1 MGFSFT
7 GTAKTMMSQYTP
19 PNLSIPKARVRW
31 WQSIRWRFALVSIM
45 IALLA
50 TVLLAV
56 IMLVAINYYYG
67 IDLRQRLTVV
77 ANNTAQRI
85 GVSYAQNGS
94 LPKAVTTVLPTTPS
108 QNTQNSEYLV
118 LIFNTTTRTPQLIY
132 PRFGLAPRGA
142 NFATFLLAITDPSAR
157 RGDFNKI
164 FTAVTNARN
173 GVTTVDDIGSRS
185 PGASLHPFVV
195 QPIFYGGQ
203 SGTNVVGALLVI
215 PRSLADNTV
224 PPFLMTIRFAILIVS
239 AIIAVLAALV
249 AILFSRTITR
259 PLAKL
264 TSAAHILA
272 SGDYSARVTTQSQSE
287 LGELATTFNE
297 MATRLEKDV
306 DELRKQEFWR
316 RELIMNIT
324 HDLATPLTAIAGLG
338 ESLVDGV
345 NQDHEDFEATG
356 RIIVRETLRLRRL
369 VQDLH
374 LMAKV
379 EAGAMEPQPKV
390 LRLAAVVDE
399 ALAVLAPEFER
410 ANVEPLNNVAFD
422 LPPAWA
428 DPDMLMRVFSNLC
441 DNALRHT
448 PSGGTVIVE
457 ARQQEDM
464 LEVAVTDSG
473 KGIPPEALERVFD
486 RFYRADTSRQVRTGG
501 SGLGLTIVRAI
512 VEAHGGTIRAENASQ
527 GGARFIFSLPI
538 AEQAPLWSY
547 TTTPIR

>member
-1 MGFSFT
+1 MI
-7 GTAKTMMSQYTP
+7 SQYTP
-19 PNLSIPKARVRW
+19 PNVATSNKRVRW
-31 WQSIRWRFALVSIM
+31 WQSIRWRFALVSM
-45 IALLA
+45 LLVLLATALLA
-50 TVLLAV
+50 VSMIA
-56 IMLVAINYYYG
+56 AINYYYG
-67 IDLRQRLTVV
+67 VDLTQRVTNI
-77 ANNTAQRI
+77 ADNTAQQI

-94 LPKAVTTVLPTTPS
+94 LRAAVNSVLPATPS
-108 QNTQNSEYLV
+108 QNAQNQDYLLLV
-118 LIFNTTTRTPQLIY
+118 INMARPFRLVY
-132 PRFGLAPRGA
+132 PRYSAVNTGPGFTAL
-142 NFATFLLAITDPSAR
+142 LLALADPSVQKGDFARISKAVTDAR
-157 RGDFNKI
+157 RYGQQTIVN
-164 FTAVTNARN
+164 
-173 GVTTVDDIGSRS
+173 IGSS
-185 PGASLHPFVV
+185 TPGTTPRPAVV
-195 QPIFYGGQ
+195 QPIFAGGQ
-203 SGTNVVGALLVI
+203 SGNDIVGVLIVT
-215 PRSLADNTV
+215 PRSAADNTL
-224 PPFLMTIRFAILIVS
+224 PPFLKTIRIAILIVS
-239 AIIAVLAALV
+239 ASIVALAALV
-249 AILFSRTITR
+249 SILFSRTITR

-264 TSAAHILA
+264 TSTAHVLA
-272 SGDYSARVTTQSQSE
+272 SGDYSARVITHSQSE
-287 LGELATTFNE
+287 LGELATTFND

-345 NQDHEDFEATG
+345 NQDREDFEATG
-356 RIIVRETLRLRRL
+356 RIIVRETLRLHRL

-379 EAGAMEPQPKV
+379 EAGAMQPQPKV

-410 ANVEPLNNVAFD
+410 ASVEPLNNVAFD

-448 PSGGTVIVE
+448 PAGGTVVIE
-457 ARQQEDM
+457 ARQQGNV

-473 KGIPPEALERVFD
+473 RGIPPEALARVFD

-512 VEAHGGTIRAENASQ
+512 VEAHGGTIRAENAPQ
-527 GGARFIFSLPI
+527 GGARFILSLPI
-538 AEQAPLWSY
+538 AEQAPVWSY
-547 TTTPIR
+547 ITTPIR

>member
-1 MGFSFT
+1 MI
-7 GTAKTMMSQYTP
+7 SQFTP
-19 PNLSIPKARVRW
+19 PNLAMSTVQVRW
-31 WQSIRWRFALVSIM
+31 WQSIRWRFALVSMLLVLIAT
-45 IALLA
+45 ALLA
-50 TVLLAV
+50 VSIIA
-56 IMLVAINYYYG
+56 AINYYYG
-67 IDLRQRLTVV
+67 MDLSQRLTNI
-77 ANNTAQRI
+77 ADNTAQRI

-94 LPKAVTTVLPTTPS
+94 LTVAVNNVLPATPS
-108 QNTQNSEYLV
+108 QNAQNQDYLLLV
-118 LIFNTTTRTPQLIY
+118 INMNRPLRLIY
-132 PRFGLAPRGA
+132 PSYGKPNPGPGFTGL
-142 NFATFLLAITDPSAR
+142 LLALADPSVQKGDFARISKAVADAR
-157 RGDFNKI
+157 RYGRETI
-164 FTAVTNARN
+164 V
-173 GVTTVDDIGSRS
+173 DIGSNT
-185 PGASLHPFVV
+185 PGSTPRPAVV
-195 QPIFYGGQ
+195 QPIFDGGQ
-203 SGTNVVGALLVI
+203 TGNNVVGVLI
-215 PRSLADNTV
+215 ITPRSAADNTV
-224 PPFLMTIRFAILIVS
+224 PPFLETIRIAILIVS
-239 AIIAVLAALV
+239 ASIVALAALV
-249 AILFSRTITR
+249 SILFSRTITR

-264 TSAAHILA
+264 TSTAHVLA
-272 SGDYSARVTTQSQSE
+272 SGDYSARVTTNSQSE
-287 LGELATTFNE
+287 LGELALTFNE
-297 MATRLEKDV
+297 MATRLETDV

-345 NQDHEDFEATG
+345 NQDREDFEATG

-379 EAGAMEPQPKV
+379 EAGAMQPQPKV

-399 ALAVLAPEFER
+399 TLAVLATEFER

-448 PSGGTVIVE
+448 PEGGTVVIE
-457 ARQQEDM
+457 ARQQGNL

-473 KGIPPEALERVFD
+473 RGIPPEALARLFD
-486 RFYRADTSRQVRTGG
+486 RFYRADSSRQVRTGG

-512 VEAHGGTIRAENASQ
+512 VEAHGGTIRAENAPQ
-527 GGARFIFSLPI
+527 GGARFIFSIPI
-538 AEQAPLWSY
+538 AEQAPIWSY

>member
-1 MGFSFT
+1 MI
-7 GTAKTMMSQYTP
+7 SQYTP
-19 PNLSIPKARVRW
+19 PNLSMSKVRVRW

-45 IALLA
+45 IALLSTA
-50 TVLLAV
+50 LLAV
-56 IMLVAINYYYG
+56 IMLIAINYYYG
-67 IDLRQRLTVV
+67 IDLRQRLT
-77 ANNTAQRI
+77 AIADTSAQRI
-85 GVSYAQNGS
+85 GESYAQDGS
-94 LPKAVTTVLPTTPS
+94 LPKAVNTVLPNTPS
-108 QNTQNSEYLV
+108 QNTQNSDYL
-118 LIFNTTTRTPQLIY
+118 LIIFNTTSRPPQLIY
-132 PRFGLAPRGA
+132 PRFGVARRGA
-142 NFATFLLAITDPSAR
+142 NFAALLLAITDPSVQS
-157 RGDFNKI
+157 GDFAKI
-164 FTAVTNARN
+164 INAVTNARN
-173 GVTTVDDIGSRS
+173 GVTTVDDIGTKS
-185 PGASLHPFVV
+185 PGASPRPFVV
-195 QPIFYGGQ
+195 QPIYDGGQ
-203 SGTNVVGALLVI
+203 SGTAVVGVLLVI
-215 PRSLADNTV
+215 PRSIADNTV

-259 PLAKL
+259 PLARL
-264 TSAAHILA
+264 TSTAHVLA
-272 SGDYSARVTTQSQSE
+272 SGDYSARVTTNSQSE
-287 LGELATTFNE
+287 LGELASTFNE

-345 NQDHEDFEATG
+345 NQDREDFEATG

-379 EAGAMEPQPKV
+379 EAGAMQPQPKV

-399 ALAVLAPEFER
+399 ALAVLASEFER

-441 DNALRHT
+441 DNALRHSPT
-448 PSGGTVIVE
+448 GGTVVIE
-457 ARQQEDM
+457 ARQQGNF

-473 KGIPPEALERVFD
+473 KGIPPEALARVFD
-486 RFYRADTSRQVRTGG
+486 RFYRVDTSRQVRTGG

-512 VEAHGGTIRAENASQ
+512 VEAHGGTIRAENAPH

-538 AEQAPLWSY
+538 ADKAPVWSY
-547 TTTPIR
+547 ATTPIR

>member
-1 MGFSFT
+1 
-7 GTAKTMMSQYTP
+7 MMNQYAP
-19 PNLSIPKARVRW
+19 PDLSMPKARVRW
-31 WQSIRWRFALVSIM
+31 WQSIRWRFALVSM
-45 IALLA
+45 LLVLLATALLA
-50 TVLLAV
+50 VSM
-56 IMLVAINYYYG
+56 IVAINYYYG
-67 IDLRQRLTVV
+67 MDVSQRLKGI
-77 ANNTAQRI
+77 AGYTAERI
-85 GVSYAQNGS
+85 GESYAQNGS
-94 LPKAVTTVLPTTPS
+94 LAVAVHDVLPATPS
-108 QNTQNSEYLV
+108 QNAQNQDYLLLV
-118 LIFNTTTRTPQLIY
+118 INMNRPFRLIY
-132 PRFGLAPRGA
+132 PKYGSTNPGQGFTAL
-142 NFATFLLAITDPSAR
+142 LLAVIDPSVQKGDFARISKAVTDAR
-157 RGDFNKI
+157 RYGQQ
-164 FTAVTNARN
+164 
-173 GVTTVDDIGSRS
+173 TVVNIGSS
-185 PGASLHPFVV
+185 TPGSTPRPAVV
-195 QPIFYGGQ
+195 QPIFDGGQ
-203 SGTNVVGALLVI
+203 SGNAVVGVLI
-215 PRSLADNTV
+215 ITPRSAADNTV
-224 PPFLMTIRFAILIVS
+224 PPFLQTIRLAILIVS
-239 AIIAVLAALV
+239 ASIVALAAFV
-249 AILFSRTITR
+249 SILFSRTITR

-264 TSAAHILA
+264 TSTAHVLA
-272 SGDYSARVTTQSQSE
+272 SGDYSARVTTNSQSE

-345 NQDHEDFEATG
+345 NQDREDFEATG

-379 EAGAMEPQPKV
+379 EAGAMQPQPKV

-448 PSGGTVIVE
+448 PVGGTVVIE
-457 ARQQEDM
+457 ARQQGNV

-473 KGIPPEALERVFD
+473 KGIPPDALARVFD

-512 VEAHGGTIRAENASQ
+512 VEAHGGTIRAENAPQ

-538 AEQAPLWSY
+538 AEQAPVWSY

>member
-1 MGFSFT
+1 MINQFAPS
-7 GTAKTMMSQYTP
+7 
-19 PNLSIPKARVRW
+19 NLSKPKVRVRW
-31 WQSIRWRFALVSIM
+31 WQSIRWRFALVSM
-45 IALLA
+45 LLVLLATALLA
-50 TVLLAV
+50 VSMIT
-56 IMLVAINYYYG
+56 AINYYYG
-67 IDLRQRLTVV
+67 VDVSQRLIDI
-77 ANNTAQRI
+77 ADNTSELI

-94 LPKAVTTVLPTTPS
+94 LTAAVHNVLPATPS
-108 QNTQNSEYLV
+108 QNAQNQDYLLLV
-118 LIFNTTTRTPQLIY
+118 INMNRPFRLIY
-132 PRFGLAPRGA
+132 PNNGSTNPGQGFTAL
-142 NFATFLLAITDPSAR
+142 LLAVADPSVQK
-157 RGDFNKI
+157 GDFARISK
-164 FTAVTNARN
+164 AVTNARRY
-173 GVTTVDDIGSRS
+173 GQQTVVDIGSS
-185 PGASLHPFVV
+185 TPGSTPRPAVV
-195 QPIFYGGQ
+195 QPIFDGGQ
-203 SGTNVVGALLVI
+203 SGNAVVGVLI
-215 PRSLADNTV
+215 ITPRSAADNTV
-224 PPFLMTIRFAILIVS
+224 PPFLKTIRLAILIVS
-239 AIIAVLAALV
+239 AGIVALAALV
-249 AILFSRTITR
+249 SILFSRTITR

-264 TSAAHILA
+264 TSTAHLIA
-272 SGDYSARVTTQSQSE
+272 SGDYSARVTTNSQSE
-287 LGELATTFNE
+287 LGELASTFNE

-345 NQDHEDFEATG
+345 NQDREDFEATG

-379 EAGAMEPQPKV
+379 EAGAMQPQPKV

-410 ANVEPLNNVAFD
+410 TNVEPLNNVAFD

-448 PSGGTVIVE
+448 PAGGTVVIE
-457 ARQQEDM
+457 ARQQGNV

-473 KGIPPEALERVFD
+473 KGIPPDALARVFD

-512 VEAHGGTIRAENASQ
+512 VEAHGGTVRAENAPK

-538 AEQAPLWSY
+538 AEQAPVWSY

>member
-1 MGFSFT
+1 
-7 GTAKTMMSQYTP
+7 MMNQFAPS
-19 PNLSIPKARVRW
+19 NLSKPKTRVRW
-31 WQSIRWRFALVSIM
+31 WQSIRWRFALVSM
-45 IALLA
+45 LLVLLA
-50 TVLLAV
+50 TSLLAV
-56 IMLVAINYYYG
+56 SMIAAINYYYG
-67 IDLRQRLTVV
+67 VDVSQRLIDI
-77 ANNTAQRI
+77 ADNTAERI

-94 LPKAVTTVLPTTPS
+94 LAVAVHNVLPATPS
-108 QNTQNSEYLV
+108 QNAQNQDYLLLV
-118 LIFNTTTRTPQLIY
+118 INMNRPFRLIY
-132 PRFGLAPRGA
+132 PNNGSTNPGQGFTAL
-142 NFATFLLAITDPSAR
+142 LLAVADPSVQK
-157 RGDFNKI
+157 GDFARISK
-164 FTAVTNARN
+164 AVTNARRY
-173 GVTTVDDIGSRS
+173 GQQTVVDIGSSTPGS
-185 PGASLHPFVV
+185 PPRPAVV
-195 QPIFYGGQ
+195 QPIFDGGQ
-203 SGTNVVGALLVI
+203 SGNAVVGVLI
-215 PRSLADNTV
+215 ITPRSAADNTV
-224 PPFLMTIRFAILIVS
+224 PPFLKTIRLAILIVS
-239 AIIAVLAALV
+239 ASIVALAALV
-249 AILFSRTITR
+249 SILFSRTITR

-264 TSAAHILA
+264 TSTAHLIA
-272 SGDYSARVTTQSQSE
+272 SGDYSARVTTNSQSE

-306 DELRKQEFWR
+306 DELHKQEFWR

-338 ESLVDGV
+338 DSLVDGV
-345 NQDHEDFEATG
+345 NQDREDFEATG

-379 EAGAMEPQPKV
+379 EAGAMQPQPKV

-410 ANVEPLNNVAFD
+410 TNVEPLNNVAFD

-448 PSGGTVIVE
+448 PEGGTVVIE
-457 ARQQEDM
+457 ARQQGNM

-473 KGIPPEALERVFD
+473 KGIPPDALARVFD
-486 RFYRADTSRQVRTGG
+486 RFYRVDTSRQIRTGG

-512 VEAHGGTIRAENASQ
+512 VEAHGGTVRAENAPQ

-538 AEQAPLWSY
+538 AEQAPVWSY

>member
-1 MGFSFT
+1 MI
-7 GTAKTMMSQYTP
+7 SQFTP
-19 PNLSIPKARVRW
+19 PKLAMSNVRVRW
-31 WQSIRWRFALVSIM
+31 WQSIRWRFALVSM
-45 IALLA
+45 LLVLLATALLA
-50 TVLLAV
+50 VSMIT
-56 IMLVAINYYYG
+56 AINYYYG
-67 IDLRQRLTVV
+67 MDLSQRLTNI
-77 ANNTAQRI
+77 ADNTAQRI
-85 GVSYAQNGS
+85 GVSYTQNGS
-94 LPKAVTTVLPTTPS
+94 LTVAVNNVLPATPS
-108 QNTQNSEYLV
+108 QNAQNQDYLLLV
-118 LIFNTTTRTPQLIY
+118 ININRPFRLIY
-132 PRFGLAPRGA
+132 PSYGKINPGPGFTGL
-142 NFATFLLAITDPSAR
+142 LLALADPSVQKGDFARISKAVTDAR
-157 RGDFNKI
+157 RYG
-164 FTAVTNARN
+164 RE
-173 GVTTVDDIGSRS
+173 TVVDIGSNT
-185 PGASLHPFVV
+185 PGSTPRPAVV
-195 QPIFYGGQ
+195 QPIFDGGQ
-203 SGTNVVGALLVI
+203 SGTSVVGVLI
-215 PRSLADNTV
+215 ITPRSAADNTV
-224 PPFLMTIRFAILIVS
+224 PPFLQTIRIAILIVS

-264 TSAAHILA
+264 TSTAHVLA
-272 SGDYSARVTTQSQSE
+272 SGDYSARVTTTSQSE

-345 NQDHEDFEATG
+345 NQDREDFEATG

-379 EAGAMEPQPKV
+379 EAGAMQPQLKV

-422 LPPAWA
+422 LPPAWV

-448 PSGGTVIVE
+448 QGGGTVVIE
-457 ARQQEDM
+457 AMQQGNL

-473 KGIPPEALERVFD
+473 IGIPPEALGRVFD

-512 VEAHGGTIRAENASQ
+512 VEAHGGTIRAENAPQ

-538 AEQAPLWSY
+538 AEQAPIWSY

>member
-1 MGFSFT
+1 MINQF
-7 GTAKTMMSQYTP
+7 TP
-19 PNLSIPKARVRW
+19 PNLSMSKVRVRW
-31 WQSIRWRFALVSIM
+31 WQSIRWRFALVSM
-45 IALLA
+45 LLVLLATALLA
-50 TVLLAV
+50 VSMIA
-56 IMLVAINYYYG
+56 AINYYYG
-67 IDLRQRLTVV
+67 VDISQRLTDI
-77 ANNTAQRI
+77 ADNTAQRI

-94 LPKAVTTVLPTTPS
+94 LTAAVNSVLPATPS
-108 QNTQNSEYLV
+108 QNAQNQDYLLLV
-118 LIFNTTTRTPQLIY
+118 INMNRPFRLIY
-132 PRFGLAPRGA
+132 PSYGNANPGPGFTGL
-142 NFATFLLAITDPSAR
+142 LLALADPSVQKGDFARISKAVTDAR
-157 RGDFNKI
+157 RYGYQ
-164 FTAVTNARN
+164 
-173 GVTTVDDIGSRS
+173 TVVDIGSS
-185 PGASLHPFVV
+185 TPGSTPRPAVV
-195 QPIFYGGQ
+195 QPIFDGGQ
-203 SGTNVVGALLVI
+203 SGNSVVGVLI
-215 PRSLADNTV
+215 ITPRSAADNTV
-224 PPFLMTIRFAILIVS
+224 PPFLKTIRIAILIVS
-239 AIIAVLAALV
+239 ASIVALAALV

-264 TSAAHILA
+264 TSTAHVLA
-272 SGDYSARVTTQSQSE
+272 SGDYSARVTTNSQSE

-345 NQDHEDFEATG
+345 NQDREDFEATG

-379 EAGAMEPQPKV
+379 EAGAIQPQPKV

-448 PSGGTVIVE
+448 PAGGTVVIE
-457 ARQQEDM
+457 ARQQGNL

-473 KGIPPEALERVFD
+473 RGIPPEALARVFD

-512 VEAHGGTIRAENASQ
+512 IEAHGGTIRAENAPQ

-538 AEQAPLWSY
+538 AEQAPVWSY

>member
-1 MGFSFT
+1 MI
-7 GTAKTMMSQYTP
+7 SQYTP
-19 PNLSIPKARVRW
+19 PNLSMPTVRVRW

-50 TVLLAV
+50 TALLAV

-67 IDLRQRLTVV
+67 VDLRQRLT
-77 ANNTAQRI
+77 AIADTTAQRI
-85 GVSYAQNGS
+85 GVNYAQYGS
-94 LPKAVTTVLPTTPS
+94 LPKAINTVLPNTPS
-108 QNTQNSEYLV
+108 QNSQNSDYL
-118 LIFNTTTRTPQLIY
+118 LIILNTTTRPPQLIY
-132 PRFGLAPRGA
+132 PHFGVQRRGA
-142 NFATFLLAITDPSAR
+142 NFAALLLAITDPSVQK
-157 RGDFNKI
+157 GDYAKI
-164 FTAVTNARN
+164 ITAITNARN
-173 GVTTVDDIGSRS
+173 GVPTVDDIGTRS
-185 PGASLHPFVV
+185 PGSAPRPFVV

-203 SGTNVVGALLVI
+203 SGNSVVGVLLVI
-215 PRSLADNTV
+215 PRSIADNTV
-224 PPFLMTIRFAILIVS
+224 PPFLMTIRLAIFMVS
-239 AIIAVLAALV
+239 AIIAVLAAIV
-249 AILFSRTITR
+249 SILFSRTITR

-264 TSAAHILA
+264 TGAAHVLA
-272 SGDYSARVTTQSQSE
+272 SGDYSARVTTHSQSE
-287 LGELATTFNE
+287 VGELATTFNE

-338 ESLVDGV
+338 KSLVDGV
-345 NQDHEDFEATG
+345 NQDREDFEATG

-379 EAGAMEPQPKV
+379 EAGAMQPQPKV

-457 ARQQEDM
+457 ARQQGNM

-473 KGIPPEALERVFD
+473 KGIPPEALARVFD

-547 TTTPIR
+547 NTTPVR

>member
-1 MGFSFT
+1 MI
-7 GTAKTMMSQYTP
+7 SQFTP
-19 PNLSIPKARVRW
+19 PNLAMSNVQVRW
-31 WQSIRWRFALVSIM
+31 WQSIRWRFALVSM
-45 IALLA
+45 LLVLLATALLA
-50 TVLLAV
+50 VSMIT
-56 IMLVAINYYYG
+56 AINYYYG
-67 IDLRQRLTVV
+67 MDLSQRLTNI
-77 ANNTAQRI
+77 ADNTAQRI
-85 GVSYAQNGS
+85 GVSYTQNGS
-94 LPKAVTTVLPTTPS
+94 LTVAVNNVLPATPS
-108 QNTQNSEYLV
+108 QNAQNQDYLLLV
-118 LIFNTTTRTPQLIY
+118 ININRPFRLIY
-132 PRFGLAPRGA
+132 PSYGKTNPGPGFTGL
-142 NFATFLLAITDPSAR
+142 LLALADPSVQKGDFARISKAVTDAR
-157 RGDFNKI
+157 RYG
-164 FTAVTNARN
+164 RE
-173 GVTTVDDIGSRS
+173 TVVDIGSNT
-185 PGASLHPFVV
+185 PGSTPRPAVV
-195 QPIFYGGQ
+195 QPIFDGGQ
-203 SGTNVVGALLVI
+203 SGTSVVGVLI
-215 PRSLADNTV
+215 ITPRSAADNTV
-224 PPFLMTIRFAILIVS
+224 PPFLQTIRIAILIVS

-264 TSAAHILA
+264 TSTAHVLA
-272 SGDYSARVTTQSQSE
+272 SGDYSARVTTTSQSE

-345 NQDHEDFEATG
+345 NQDREDFEATG

-379 EAGAMEPQPKV
+379 EAGAMQPQLKV

-422 LPPAWA
+422 LPPAWV

-448 PSGGTVIVE
+448 QGGGTVVIE
-457 ARQQEDM
+457 AMQQGNL

-473 KGIPPEALERVFD
+473 IGIPPEALGRVFD

-512 VEAHGGTIRAENASQ
+512 VEAHGGTIRAENAPQ

-538 AEQAPLWSY
+538 AEQAPIWSY

>member
-1 MGFSFT
+1 MI
-7 GTAKTMMSQYTP
+7 SQYTP
-19 PNLSIPKARVRW
+19 PNLSISKVRVRW
-31 WQSIRWRFALVSIM
+31 WQSIRWRFALVSII

-50 TVLLAV
+50 TALLAV

-67 IDLRQRLTVV
+67 IDLRQRLTGI
-77 ANNTAQRI
+77 ADTSAQRI

-94 LPKAVTTVLPTTPS
+94 LPKAVNTVLPNTPS
-108 QNTQNSEYLV
+108 QNSQNLDYL
-118 LIFNTTTRTPQLIY
+118 LIVFNTTTRPPQLIY
-132 PRFGLAPRGA
+132 PRFGIARRGA
-142 NFATFLLAITDPSAR
+142 NFAALLLAITDPSVQK
-157 RGDFNKI
+157 GDFTKI
-164 FTAVTNARN
+164 INAVTNARN
-173 GVTTVDDIGSRS
+173 GVTTIDDIDTRS
-185 PGASLHPFVV
+185 PGASPRPFVV
-195 QPIFYGGQ
+195 QPIFDGGQ
-203 SGTNVVGALLVI
+203 SGNAVVGVLLVI
-215 PRSLADNTV
+215 PRSIADNTV
-224 PPFLMTIRFAILIVS
+224 PPFLMTIRIAILIVS

-264 TSAAHILA
+264 TGAAHVLA
-272 SGDYSARVTTQSQSE
+272 SGDYSARVTTNSQSE

-306 DELRKQEFWR
+306 DELRKQELWR

-345 NQDHEDFEATG
+345 NQDRDDFEATG

-379 EAGAMEPQPKV
+379 EAGAIQPQPKV

-448 PSGGTVIVE
+448 PAGGTVIVE
-457 ARQQEDM
+457 ARQQGKL

-473 KGIPPEALERVFD
+473 RGIPPEALARVFD

-512 VEAHGGTIRAENASQ
+512 VEAHGGTIRAENAPH

-538 AEQAPLWSY
+538 AEQAPVWSY

>member
-1 MGFSFT
+1 MI
-7 GTAKTMMSQYTP
+7 SQYTP
-19 PNLSIPKARVRW
+19 PNLSMSKVRVRW

-45 IALLA
+45 IALLSTA
-50 TVLLAV
+50 LLAV
-56 IMLVAINYYYG
+56 IMLIAINYYYG
-67 IDLRQRLTVV
+67 IDLRQRLT
-77 ANNTAQRI
+77 AIADTSAQRI
-85 GVSYAQNGS
+85 GESYAQYGS
-94 LPKAVTTVLPTTPS
+94 LPKAVNTVLPNTPS
-108 QNTQNSEYLV
+108 QNTQNSDYL
-118 LIFNTTTRTPQLIY
+118 LIIFNTTSRPPQLIY
-132 PRFGLAPRGA
+132 PRFGVARRGA
-142 NFATFLLAITDPSAR
+142 NFAALLLAITDPSVQS
-157 RGDFNKI
+157 GDFAKI
-164 FTAVTNARN
+164 INAVTNARN
-173 GVTTVDDIGSRS
+173 GVTTVDDIGTKS
-185 PGASLHPFVV
+185 PGASPRPFVV
-195 QPIFYGGQ
+195 QPIYDGGQ
-203 SGTNVVGALLVI
+203 SGTAVVGVLLVI
-215 PRSLADNTV
+215 PRSIADNTV

-259 PLAKL
+259 PLARL
-264 TSAAHILA
+264 TSTAHVLA
-272 SGDYSARVTTQSQSE
+272 SGDYSARVTTNSQSE
-287 LGELATTFNE
+287 LGELASTFNE

-345 NQDHEDFEATG
+345 NQDREDFEATG

-379 EAGAMEPQPKV
+379 EAGAMQPQPKV

-399 ALAVLAPEFER
+399 ALAVLASEFER

-441 DNALRHT
+441 DNALRHSPT
-448 PSGGTVIVE
+448 GGTVVIE
-457 ARQQEDM
+457 ARQQGNF

-473 KGIPPEALERVFD
+473 KGIPPEALARVFD
-486 RFYRADTSRQVRTGG
+486 RFYRVDTSRQVRTGG

-512 VEAHGGTIRAENASQ
+512 VEAHGGTIRAENAPH

-538 AEQAPLWSY
+538 ADKAPVWSY
-547 TTTPIR
+547 ATTPIR

>member
-1 MGFSFT
+1 MI
-7 GTAKTMMSQYTP
+7 SQYTP
-19 PNLSIPKARVRW
+19 PNAATANKRVRW
-31 WQSIRWRFALVSIM
+31 WQSIRWRFALVSM
-45 IALLA
+45 LLVLLATALLA
-50 TVLLAV
+50 VSMIA
-56 IMLVAINYYYG
+56 AINYYYG
-67 IDLRQRLTVV
+67 VDLSQRLTNV
-77 ANNTAQRI
+77 ADNTAQRI

-94 LPKAVTTVLPTTPS
+94 LAAAVNSVLPVTPS
-108 QNTQNSEYLV
+108 QNAQNQDYLLLV
-118 LIFNTTTRTPQLIY
+118 INMTRPFRLVY
-132 PRFGLAPRGA
+132 PRYSNVNPGPGFTAL
-142 NFATFLLAITDPSAR
+142 LLAIADPSVQKGDFAKISKAVTDAR
-157 RGDFNKI
+157 RYGQETIVN
-164 FTAVTNARN
+164 
-173 GVTTVDDIGSRS
+173 IGSS
-185 PGASLHPFVV
+185 TPGTTPRLAVV
-195 QPIFYGGQ
+195 QPIFDGGQ
-203 SGTNVVGALLVI
+203 SSNRVVGVLI
-215 PRSLADNTV
+215 ITPRSAADNTV
-224 PPFLMTIRFAILIVS
+224 PPFLQTIRLAILIVS
-239 AIIAVLAALV
+239 VGIVALAAIV
-249 AILFSRTITR
+249 SILFSRTITR

-264 TSAAHILA
+264 TSTARVIAT
-272 SGDYSARVTTQSQSE
+272 GDYSARVTTHSQSE

-345 NQDHEDFEATG
+345 NQDREDFEATG

-379 EAGAMEPQPKV
+379 EAGAMQPQPKV

-399 ALAVLAPEFER
+399 TLAVLAPEFER

-448 PSGGTVIVE
+448 PAAGTVVIE
-457 ARQQEDM
+457 ARRQGNL

-473 KGIPPEALERVFD
+473 RGIPPEALARVFD

-538 AEQAPLWSY
+538 AEQAPVWSY

>member
-1 MGFSFT
+1 
-7 GTAKTMMSQYTP
+7 MMSQYTP
-19 PNLSIPKARVRW
+19 PNLSLPIVRVRW

-56 IMLVAINYYYG
+56 IILLAINYYYG
-67 IDLRQRLTVV
+67 IDLRQRLTTI
-77 ANNTAQRI
+77 ADTTAQRV
-85 GVSYAQNGS
+85 GLSYAQNGR
-94 LPKAVTTVLPTTPS
+94 LPLAVNAVLPNTPS
-108 QNTQNSEYLV
+108 RIAQNSDYLL
-118 LIFNTTTRTPQLIY
+118 LIFDTTTRPPQLIY
-132 PRFGLAPRGA
+132 PHFGPAHRGT
-142 NFATFLLAITDPSAR
+142 NFAAFLLAITDPSAR
-157 RGDFNKI
+157 KGDFNKI
-164 FTAVTNARN
+164 ITAVTNARN
-173 GVTTVDDIGSRS
+173 GVTTVDDIGTRS
-185 PGASLHPFVV
+185 PGASPRPFVV
-195 QPIFYGGQ
+195 QPIYDGGQ
-203 SGTNVVGALLVI
+203 SGNSVVGVLLVI
-215 PRSLADNTV
+215 PRSIADNTV
-224 PPFLMTIRFAILIVS
+224 PPFLMTIRLAILIVS
-239 AIIAVLAALV
+239 AIIAVLAAFV

-264 TSAAHILA
+264 TSAAHVLA
-272 SGDYSARVTTQSQSE
+272 SGDYSARVATRSQSE
-287 LGELATTFNE
+287 VGELATTFNE
-297 MATRLEKDV
+297 MAARLEKDV

-345 NQDHEDFEATG
+345 NQEREDFEVTG

-379 EAGAMEPQPKV
+379 EAGAMQPQPKV

-448 PSGGTVIVE
+448 PSGGTVVIE
-457 ARQQEDM
+457 ARQQGNM
-464 LEVAVTDSG
+464 LEVAVT
-473 KGIPPEALERVFD
+473 EFWERYSTRGFT
-486 RFYRADTSRQVRTGG
+486 TSV
-501 SGLGLTIVRAI
+501 
-512 VEAHGGTIRAENASQ
+512 
-527 GGARFIFSLPI
+527 
-538 AEQAPLWSY
+538 
-547 TTTPIR
+547 

>member
-1 MGFSFT
+1 MI
-7 GTAKTMMSQYTP
+7 SQFTP
-19 PNLSIPKARVRW
+19 PNSKGTNMRVRW
-31 WQSIRWRFALVSIM
+31 WQSIRWRFALISM
-45 IALLA
+45 SIALLA
-50 TVLLAV
+50 TVLMAV
-56 IMLVAINYYYG
+56 SVIAAINYYYG
-67 IDLRQRLTVV
+67 VDLSQRLTNI
-77 ANNTAQRI
+77 ADNTAQRI

-94 LPKAVTTVLPTTPS
+94 LTTAVNSVLPSTPS
-108 QNTQNSEYLV
+108 QNAQNSDFLL
-118 LIFNTTTRTPQLIY
+118 LILNIRPPRLIY
-132 PRFGLAPRGA
+132 PRYGNANAGSGFTGL
-142 NFATFLLAITDPSAR
+142 LLAIAEPSVQKGDFAKISRAVTDAR
-157 RGDFNKI
+157 RYGYSTVVEI
-164 FTAVTNARN
+164 GTSAP
-173 GVTTVDDIGSRS
+173 GTTPRLSI
-185 PGASLHPFVV
+185 V
-195 QPIFYGGQ
+195 QPIFDGGQ
-203 SGTNVVGALLVI
+203 TGARVVGVLIVM
-215 PRSLADNTV
+215 PRSVADNTV
-224 PPFLMTIRFAILIVS
+224 PQFLKTIRIAVLIVS

-264 TSAAHILA
+264 TGAAHVLG
-272 SGDYSARVTTQSQSE
+272 SGDYSARVTTNAQSE
-287 LGELATTFNE
+287 LGELALTFNE

-345 NQDHEDFEATG
+345 NQNHEDFEATG

-379 EAGAMEPQPKV
+379 EAGAMQPQPKV

-448 PSGGTVIVE
+448 PEGGAVIIE
-457 ARQQEDM
+457 ARQQGNM

-473 KGIPPEALERVFD
+473 KGIPPEAIARVFD

-512 VEAHGGTIRAENASQ
+512 VEAHGGTIRAENAPQ
-527 GGARFIFSLPI
+527 GGARIIFSIPI
-538 AEQAPLWSY
+538 AEQAPIWSY

>member
-1 MGFSFT
+1 MI
-7 GTAKTMMSQYTP
+7 SQFTP
-19 PNLSIPKARVRW
+19 PNLAISNVRVRW

-50 TVLLAV
+50 TILLAV
-56 IMLVAINYYYG
+56 IILVAINYYYG
-67 IDLRQRLTVV
+67 VDLRQRLTGI
-77 ANNTAQRI
+77 ADNTAQQI
-85 GVSYAQNGS
+85 GVSYAQNGNN
-94 LPKAVTTVLPTTPS
+94 LPKAVNTVLPNTPS
-108 QNTQNSEYLV
+108 RNSQNSEYLP
-118 LIFNTTTRTPQLIY
+118 LIFNMNPSPQLIY
-132 PRFGLAPRGA
+132 PRFGIARRGT
-142 NFATFLLAITDPSAR
+142 NFAALLLAITDPSVQK
-157 RGDFNKI
+157 GDFTKI
-164 FTAVTNARN
+164 IQAVTNARN
-173 GVTTVDDIGSRS
+173 GVTTVDDIGTRG
-185 PGASLHPFVV
+185 PGATPRPFVV
-195 QPIFYGGQ
+195 QPIFDGGQ
-203 SGTNVVGALLVI
+203 SGAAVVGVLLVI
-215 PRSLADNTV
+215 PRSIADNTV
-224 PPFLMTIRFAILIVS
+224 PPFLMTIRIAILIVS

-264 TSAAHILA
+264 TSAAHVLA
-272 SGDYSARVTTQSQSE
+272 SGDYSARVTTHSQSE

-379 EAGAMEPQPKV
+379 EAGAIQPQPKV

-448 PSGGTVIVE
+448 PGGGTVVIE
-457 ARQQEDM
+457 ARQQGNL

-473 KGIPPEALERVFD
+473 RGIPPEALARVFD

-512 VEAHGGTIRAENASQ
+512 VEAHGGTIRAENAPK

-538 AEQAPLWSY
+538 AEQAPVWSY

>member
-1 MGFSFT
+1 MISH
-7 GTAKTMMSQYTP
+7 YTP
-19 PNLSIPKARVRW
+19 PNVATSNKRVLW
-31 WQSIRWRFALVSIM
+31 WQSIRWRFAMVSMLLV
-45 IALLA
+45 LLA
-50 TVLLAV
+50 TALLAV
-56 IMLVAINYYYG
+56 IMIAAVNYYYG
-67 IDLRQRLTVV
+67 VDLTQRLTNI
-77 ANNTAQRI
+77 ADNTAQRI

-94 LPKAVTTVLPTTPS
+94 LTSAVNDVLPATPS
-108 QNTQNSEYLV
+108 QNAQNQDYLLLV
-118 LIFNTTTRTPQLIY
+118 INMARPFRLVY
-132 PRFGLAPRGA
+132 PRYGA
-142 NFATFLLAITDPSAR
+142 VKPGPGFTALLLALADPSVQKGDFARISKAVTDAR
-157 RGDFNKI
+157 RYGRQTIVN
-164 FTAVTNARN
+164 
-173 GVTTVDDIGSRS
+173 IGSS
-185 PGASLHPFVV
+185 TPGTTPRPAVV
-195 QPIFYGGQ
+195 QPIFAGGQ
-203 SGTNVVGALLVI
+203 SGNDVVGVLIVI
-215 PRSLADNTV
+215 PRSAADNTV
-224 PPFLMTIRFAILIVS
+224 PPFLKTIRIAILIVS
-239 AIIAVLAALV
+239 AIIVALAALV
-249 AILFSRTITR
+249 SILFSRTITR

-264 TSAAHILA
+264 TSTAHVLA
-272 SGDYSARVTTQSQSE
+272 SGDYSARVTTHSQSE

-345 NQDHEDFEATG
+345 NQDREDFEATG
-356 RIIVRETLRLRRL
+356 RIIVRETLRLHRL

-379 EAGAMEPQPKV
+379 EAGAMQPQPKV

-410 ANVEPLNNVAFD
+410 ASVEPLNNVAFD

-448 PSGGTVIVE
+448 PAGGTVVIE
-457 ARQQEDM
+457 ARQQRNL

-473 KGIPPEALERVFD
+473 KGIPPEALARVFD

-512 VEAHGGTIRAENASQ
+512 VEAHGGTIRAENVPQ

-538 AEQAPLWSY
+538 AEQAPVWSY
-547 TTTPIR
+547 ITTPIR